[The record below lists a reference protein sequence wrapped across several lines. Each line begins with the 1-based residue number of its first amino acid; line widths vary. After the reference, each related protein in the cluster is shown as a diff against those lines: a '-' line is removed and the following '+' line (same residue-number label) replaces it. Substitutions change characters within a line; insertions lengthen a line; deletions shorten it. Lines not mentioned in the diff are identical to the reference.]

1 MRFIVWYNL
10 HMHNTPLANA
20 EFQLTF
26 CETNLGW
33 LLGDESPDEE
43 KISFMKSEIVRLKKL
58 ISTLKNKTK
67 K

>member
-1 MRFIVWYNL
+1 
-10 HMHNTPLANA
+10 MHNTPLANA

>member
-1 MRFIVWYNL
+1 
-10 HMHNTPLANA
+10 MHNTPLANA
-20 EFQLTF
+20 EIQLTF

-33 LLGDESPDEE
+33 SLGDEYPNEE
-43 KISFMKSEIVRLKKL
+43 KINFMKSEIVRLKKL